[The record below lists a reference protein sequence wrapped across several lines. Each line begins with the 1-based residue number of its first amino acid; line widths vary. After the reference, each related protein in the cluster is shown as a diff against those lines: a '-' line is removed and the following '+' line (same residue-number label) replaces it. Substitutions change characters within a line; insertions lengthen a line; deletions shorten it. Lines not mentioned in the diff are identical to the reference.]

1 MKHAISLKSLAL
13 VVAAS
18 FSLPALAQLDTEAQ
32 KRGYSVGA
40 NIGVNLAAQG
50 LENELDQAAL
60 AAGIRDGLASNL
72 QMSEVEILEVL
83 QGLQDLLQEKAFAE
97 QEAFA
102 QQGRDFLMENGGRAG
117 VTTTASGLQYEV
129 LKSSDLPGAPTPSGS
144 DTVSVHYH
152 GTLVDGTVFDSSI
165 DRGEP
170 ISFPVNGVIEGWTE
184 ALQLMKVGDKY
195 RIFIPSELG
204 YGANA
209 VGPIPPNSVL
219 VFDVELLDVQA
230 QEL

>member
-1 MKHAISLKSLAL
+1 KSLAL

-32 KRGYSVGA
+32 KRGYSVGG

-50 LENELDQAAL
+50 LENELDQTAL
-60 AAGIRDGLASNL
+60 AHGIRAGPASNL

-144 DTVSVHYH
+144 DTVSV
-152 GTLVDGTVFDSSI
+152 
-165 DRGEP
+165 
-170 ISFPVNGVIEGWTE
+170 
-184 ALQLMKVGDKY
+184 
-195 RIFIPSELG
+195 
-204 YGANA
+204 
-209 VGPIPPNSVL
+209 
-219 VFDVELLDVQA
+219 
-230 QEL
+230 

>member
-1 MKHAISLKSLAL
+1 RAIRREWNSTAPVRYHEPLFQQGPPMKHAISLKSLAL

-83 QGLQDLLQEKAFAE
+83 QGLQDLLQEKALAE

-102 QQGRDFLMENGGRAG
+102 QQGLDFL
-117 VTTTASGLQYEV
+117 
-129 LKSSDLPGAPTPSGS
+129 
-144 DTVSVHYH
+144 
-152 GTLVDGTVFDSSI
+152 
-165 DRGEP
+165 
-170 ISFPVNGVIEGWTE
+170 
-184 ALQLMKVGDKY
+184 
-195 RIFIPSELG
+195 
-204 YGANA
+204 
-209 VGPIPPNSVL
+209 
-219 VFDVELLDVQA
+219 A
-230 QEL
+230 QN